1 MDDADRAAAEDLV
14 RFFRALSPRERA
26 EIDALAEADRVFS
39 EDVEAEDAARREGTR
54 R

>member
-1 MDDADRAAAEDLV
+1 MDEADRAAAEDLV

-26 EIDALAEADRVFS
+26 DIDALAEADRTFA
-39 EDVEAEDAARREGTR
+39 EDVEAEEIARGERER